1 MNRIKIVKPE
11 KAQAV
16 ESRLIQMA
24 RSGKLKD
31 KVSDEQL
38 TGLLESIAG
47 GEEKT
52 KVVMKR
58 RTYFEEDSD
67 DNDDD
72 L

>member
-11 KAQAV
+11 KARAV
-16 ESRLIQMA
+16 EARLIQMA
-24 RSGKLKD
+24 KSGKLKD
-31 KVSDEQL
+31 KVSDESL

-47 GEEKT
+47 NEEKT

-58 RTYFEEDSD
+58 RTYFDEDSD